1 MKNNYEALNAQ
12 LLDEL
17 PRLYDLAIDIVI
29 ECIARLAI
37 VQEAYHQKALD
48 QMFNMLSV
56 RDCFQIRKIHIN
68 IGCTKH
74 SKSNRTPDGKK
85 MHA

>member
-37 VQEAYHQKALD
+37 VQKAYHQKALD

-56 RDCFQIRKIHIN
+56 RDCFQIR
-68 IGCTKH
+68 
-74 SKSNRTPDGKK
+74 
-85 MHA
+85 